1 MQNPGGR
8 AGRKILALDAPD
20 VHHAGMKILIRPFFP
35 MRSFAAAA
43 LLGLAAA
50 SAARAEPAD
59 AVWPDLPVSLSPSS
73 LCSSNDAAVWGLWA
87 ARQVSTNVATPPA
100 ELGDSWDDHT
110 SSLSPFHVLRLAAPA
125 PATDAGGAPPQG
137 PVRAVFEVF
146 RVAIG
151 DLDHPRTD
159 GGAIK
164 NPVPADYLPAPVR
177 PLGAP
182 VLTETRDLPGPLP
195 CDLPVPPAVALAV
208 TDHRWAGYCCFIRL
222 NLVSGP
228 HDSQQICSVMLPP
241 FRGRRGDTLLA
252 SRDLALESWKKLSSK
267 KCAAIPFDVLP
278 PPDLL
283 SEVPALTLS
292 SNAQA
297 AILSDEG
304 LPSLRRLLLA
314 AVPIDLEGATNR
326 TVDIPGVSR
335 HSQFLRTPWQTS
347 ARHVN
352 VSLSM
357 LPMEDP
363 LNATNRPPAL
373 RVPSPFAAVSVRWFA
388 WSLAAFLAYLLAIVL
403 LLVRWFRRPPQDRS
417 GLWLA
422 VPAASVLLAVLIQLS
437 GHLLLPRGARAVTR
451 NLRIGCATFPEEFCV
466 SATRFLHFRP
476 AWTEFRYPSPAAVV
490 RHGELPG
497 PSRYIRQGAAPDG
510 TGTLVLIPPATS
522 GHPQQIQATWYEPA
536 NCPLALH
543 PQPAALAASAPAP
556 ADGNPFGSNVW
567 YAAAC
572 ASRAIVPERDLD
584 GLWVHI
590 GARWYDLGPVRAGV
604 PVAPDPAAWADLDI
618 DFAPYATFPSGD
630 SCKCGKNN
638 TPEFR
643 YEYPPADAPWVTVAL
658 DTHTPPDAGPL
669 GIPPENQIT
678 QTLWIT
684 EWP

>member
-1 MQNPGGR
+1 
-8 AGRKILALDAPD
+8 
-20 VHHAGMKILIRPFFP
+20 LIQPFS
-35 MRSFAAAA
+35 RVSAFAAMA
-43 LLGLAAA
+43 LLWLVAAV
-50 SAARAEPAD
+50 SAWA
-59 AVWPDLPVSLSPSS
+59 DLPVTLAPSS
-73 LCSSNDAAVWGLWA
+73 LCTSNDAAVWGLWA
-87 ARQVSTNVATPPA
+87 ARQVSTNVATVPA

-151 DLDHPRTD
+151 DLDLPRTD

-195 CDLPVPPAVALAV
+195 CDLPVPPSVIQDV
-208 TDHRWAGYCCFIRL
+208 TEHRWSGGCCFIRL

-241 FRGRRGDTLLA
+241 FRGWRGDTVFA

-267 KCAAIPFDVLP
+267 RRAAIPFDALP

-283 SEVPALTLS
+283 SEVPRLMLS

-314 AVPIDLEGATNR
+314 AVPIGLEGATNR

-335 HSQFLRTPWQTS
+335 HSQFLRDHWQS
-347 ARHVN
+347 
-352 VSLSM
+352 SLSGRTGVPM

-363 LNATNRPPAL
+363 LNAPNRPPAL

-388 WSLAAFLAYLLAIVL
+388 WSLAAFLAYLLAIVI

-510 TGTLVLIPPATS
+510 TGTLVLIPPATA

-543 PQPAALAASAPAP
+543 PQPSALAASAPAP
-556 ADGNPFGSNVW
+556 PDGNPFGSNAW

-604 PVAPDPAAWADLDI
+604 PVAPDPAAWADLVIGFD
-618 DFAPYATFPSGD
+618 PYATFTSGD
-630 SCKCGKNN
+630 SCNCGKDD
-638 TPEFR
+638 TPKFR
-643 YEYPPADAPWVTVAL
+643 FEYPPADAPWVTVAL

>member
-1 MQNPGGR
+1 MQNPGGG
-8 AGRKILALDAPD
+8 AGRKILALDAPG
-20 VHHAGMKILIRPFFP
+20 VHHAGMKILIRPFSP

-87 ARQVSTNVATPPA
+87 ARQSLPGLATVPA
-100 ELGDSWDDHT
+100 APGGSWEDHT
-110 SSLSPFHVLRLAAPA
+110 SSITPFHVLHLDA
-125 PATDAGGAPPQG
+125 PATDGGNAAPQG
-137 PVRAVFEVF
+137 PIRAVFEVF
-146 RVAIG
+146 SVERSG
-151 DLDHPRTD
+151 LDLPRNEY
-159 GGAIK
+159 GAIR

-195 CDLPVPPAVALAV
+195 CDLPVPPSVAQAVS
-208 TDHRWAGYCCFIRL
+208 DCYRWSDRCCFIRL
-222 NLVSGP
+222 RLVSGLHP
-228 HDSQQICSVMLPP
+228 IGPEVLLPP
-241 FRGRRGDTLLA
+241 FRNPRADTVLA

-267 KCAAIPFDVLP
+267 KCAAIPFDTLP

-283 SEVPALTLS
+283 SEVPALMLS

-335 HSQFLRTPWQTS
+335 HSQFLRDHWQS
-347 ARHVN
+347 
-352 VSLSM
+352 SLSGRTSVPM

-422 VPAASVLLAVLIQLS
+422 VPAASVLLAALVQLS

-497 PSRYIRQGAAPDG
+497 PSRCIRQGAAPDG
-510 TGTLVLIPPATS
+510 TGTLVLIPPATA

-556 ADGNPFGSNVW
+556 ADGNPFGSNAW

-590 GARWYDLGPVRAGV
+590 GGRWYDLGPVRAGE
-604 PVAPDPAAWADLDI
+604 PVAPDPAAWAKLDI
-618 DFAPYATFPSGD
+618 DFAPYASFPSRD
-630 SCKCGKNN
+630 HCKCGKDD

-658 DTHTPPDAGPL
+658 DTHTPPAAGPL